1 MQLISKYQS
10 RVKTS
15 QENGRYFGLL
25 SNTRDILIY
34 CEGSFSRNWQT
45 VQLDWLTDCIIIFFF
60 RSRVF
65 HSLYDVAITGRKT
78 FALRSRHLS
87 SREWSL
93 SCHTGYDMECPLKT
107 NKGYWGPNLT
117 RIPTRD
123 THHAVL
129 GCYRVHGKLVWTRRT
144 IHRLFQNQRI
154 LFLFSWNL
162 TVISQWESSTR
173 FWYQNKEL
181 LLKPTR
187 VLPVRFRLSNSS
199 GNFCEKNTNQ
209 KVSFI

>member
-1 MQLISKYQS
+1 MLQLSIIFVVVVMFPVPEYFSHHCRWQAVKFRPMLAAYSKEGHSSCYTCYKMGLLFIGLS
-10 RVKTS
+10 RWSTPTELPFKTS
-15 QENGRYFGLL
+15 
-25 SNTRDILIY
+25 
-34 CEGSFSRNWQT
+34 
-45 VQLDWLTDCIIIFFF
+45 
-60 RSRVF
+60 
-65 HSLYDVAITGRKT
+65 
-78 FALRSRHLS
+78 
-87 SREWSL
+87 
-93 SCHTGYDMECPLKT
+93 
-107 NKGYWGPNLT
+107 KGYWGPSLT

-129 GCYRVHGKLVWTRRT
+129 GCYRVHGKPVWTRRT

-154 LFLFSWNL
+154 LFLFSWNP
-162 TVISQWESSTR
+162 TVISQWESSAR

-199 GNFCEKNTNQ
+199 GNFYEKSINQ